1 MIYVGILWFVFIIVV
16 LAAIVGFS
24 QIFKLG
30 EGIRIVWAAVIL
42 ITLAIMLLAGIERA
56 LETARVPSPTPA
68 DEREAFF
75 QKYVDGKPG
84 MSREQFN

>member
-1 MIYVGILWFVFIIVV
+1 MFFVGVLWF
-16 LAAIVGFS
+16 LAMILAVAMIVGFS

-42 ITLAIMLLAGIERA
+42 ISLAVLLLAGIERA
-56 LETARVPSPTPA
+56 LETAAIPSPTPA
-68 DEREAFF
+68 EEREAFF
-75 QKYVDGKPG
+75 QKYVDGRPG